1 MKKLLLVALLIF
13 VVISCI
19 SCKSSKENSD
29 NSNMNISSSANEN
42 STPEKLDAS
51 ELIEHE
57 SSQSYLFDEKSD
69 NTKEGDFIKS
79 VSVPEHYNKVVKGDK
94 VYIYDSEGNSLI
106 ATKEKK
112 YENFSKLTEKDYP
125 KILGTSFT
133 GVKLLDFNKAS
144 VTGKEALRIK
154 FESTK
159 NDEKFL
165 NLCYYLDCD
174 NNGIKIMIQAK
185 TDKILKELEEAI
197 NTIKLD

>member
-13 VVISCI
+13 MIISCI

-29 NSNMNISSSANEN
+29 NSNMNISSFANEN
-42 STPEKLDAS
+42 STFEKTDAS
-51 ELIEHE
+51 ELIEQE
-57 SSQSYLFDEKSD
+57 SSQSYIFDEKSD

-106 ATKEKK
+106 ATTEKK

-125 KILGTSFT
+125 KILGSNFT

-174 NNGIKIMIQAK
+174 NNGIKILIQAK
-185 TDKILKELEEAI
+185 TDKILKELEETVG
-197 NTIKLD
+197 TITYS

>member
-1 MKKLLLVALLIF
+1 MM
-13 VVISCI
+13 ISCI

-29 NSNMNISSSANEN
+29 NSNMNISGFANEN
-42 STPEKLDAS
+42 STFEKTDAS
-51 ELIEHE
+51 ELIEQE
-57 SSQSYLFDEKSD
+57 SSQSYIFDEKSD

-79 VSVPEHYNKVVKGDK
+79 VSASEHYNKVVKGDK

-133 GVKLLDFNKAS
+133 GVKLLNFNKTS
-144 VTGKEALRIK
+144 VKDKNAIRIE

-159 NDEKFL
+159 NDENFL
-165 NLCYYLDCD
+165 NLCYYLDCE
-174 NNGIKIMIQAK
+174 NNGIKILIQAK
-185 TDKILKELEEAI
+185 TDKTLKELEETI
-197 NTIKLD
+197 NTIKLN